1 MNQYHY
7 LMQCP
12 AYEDERNTLQQ
23 SLGIRGT
30 AMSIKHILSK
40 QKNLPHLIQYLNNT
54 HRFKSTFGTFPEV
67 EIEEEAEG

>member
-1 MNQYHY
+1 MR
-7 LMQCP
+7 CP

-30 AMSIKHILSK
+30 AMSIKHVLSK
-40 QKNLPHLIQYLNNT
+40 RKNLPHLIQYLNDT
-54 HRFKSTFGTFPEV
+54 HRFESTFGTFPEV